1 MSRSHW
7 TLAAMVVVLATASAT
22 AEAQLLTVDRAVEI
36 GRERSSLTVQGKA
49 GVVDAQAGLY
59 GAYSGILPRLSA
71 GISRSGQW
79 TDNRTGSEQFGGVTL
94 PSVTF
99 DAEDYSTNPGVTGS
113 WAILDLAAISNFSA
127 ARNNLRAARDRETAT
142 LNDLT
147 FQVRAQF
154 YEVVR
159 AVQLARVNAEAVR
172 LARDDERRV
181 RALFEVGSVSKSDL
195 LAAQVRTAQSELD
208 SITARHA
215 ITTTRNDLAILIGME
230 ASELGEVDTLLAFAQ
245 QTYDEAAILAE
256 AEQNRPDII
265 AAESDMTAAGAAV
278 NAARFNYLPY
288 VTVSGSAA
296 FSPKSS
302 SALTINDTTT
312 VSRNETDQV
321 LRGTVALN
329 WDFFDGLAAEA
340 QRAQAKAR
348 QMRARDTRDALRRNL
363 AADVRESLLLYQEAT
378 EALRLAE
385 RAMESAVENN
395 NLNQQK
401 YNVGSSTILELI
413 NAQVQ
418 LQQASSQRVT
428 ALAVIKVAEARIER
442 VRGR

>member
-1 MSRSHW
+1 MRRSHW
-7 TLAAMVVVLATASAT
+7 TLVLSVLTLAAAGSPARG
-22 AEAQLLTVDRAVEI
+22 QLLTVERAVEI

-49 GVVDAQAGLY
+49 GVIDAQGGLY
-59 GAYSGILPRLSA
+59 GAYSGVLPRLSA

-79 TDNRTGSEQFGGVTL
+79 TDNRSGSEQFGGVTL
-94 PSVTF
+94 PSLTF
-99 DAEDYSTNPGVTGS
+99 DAEDYSTSPGVQGS
-113 WAILDLAAISNFSA
+113 WAILDLSAMSNFSA
-127 ARNNLRAARDRETAT
+127 ARNNLRAARQRENAT
-142 LNDLT
+142 RSDLT

-215 ITTTRNDLAILIGME
+215 ITVTRNDLAILIGME
-230 ASELGEVDTLLAFAQ
+230 ASELGEVDTNLTVEPV
-245 QTYDEAAILAE
+245 TYDEAAILAE
-256 AEQNRPDII
+256 AERNRPDIH
-265 AAESDMTAAGAAV
+265 AAEADMTAAGAAV
-278 NAARFNYLPY
+278 NAARFQYLPY
-288 VTVSGSAA
+288 LTVSGSAG
-296 FSPKSS
+296 FSPQSS
-302 SALTINDTTT
+302 SAVTINDTTT
-312 VSRNETDQV
+312 VSRTETDQV

-329 WDFFDGLAAEA
+329 WDFFDGLATEA

-363 AADVRESLLLYQEAT
+363 AADVHEALLLYDEAT
-378 EALRLAE
+378 DALRLAE

-418 LQQASSQRVT
+418 LQQANSQRVT

>member
-1 MSRSHW
+1 
-7 TLAAMVVVLATASAT
+7 
-22 AEAQLLTVDRAVEI
+22 
-36 GRERSSLTVQGKA
+36 VQGTWS
-49 GVVDAQAGLY
+49 VLD
-59 GAYSGILPRLSA
+59 LSA
-71 GISRSGQW
+71 MSG
-79 TDNRTGSEQFGGVTL
+79 
-94 PSVTF
+94 
-99 DAEDYSTNPGVTGS
+99 
-113 WAILDLAAISNFSA
+113 FSA
-127 ARNNLRAARDRETAT
+127 ARNNLKAARKREAAAHS
-142 LNDLT
+142 DLT

-230 ASELGEVDTLLAFAQ
+230 SASLGEIDTVLAYAPR
-245 QTYDEAAILAE
+245 TYDETEILAE
-256 AEQNRPDII
+256 AERNRPDIQ
-265 AAESDMTAAGAAV
+265 AAESDMVAAGAAV
-278 NAARFNYLPY
+278 NAARFQYLPY

-312 VSRNETDQV
+312 VSRTETDQV
-321 LRGTVALN
+321 MRGTVALT
-329 WDFFDGLAAEA
+329 WDFFDGLATEA

-428 ALAVIKVAEARIER
+428 ALAVIRVAEARIER